1 MITGANFAPT
11 MVEKISPVTKERFL
25 QKVSYGPNGVEYDA
39 TKVRK
44 ERNNLLFVVRGVWCV
59 VCGVWCVVCGVW

>member
-1 MITGANFAPT
+1 MITGANFAP
-11 MVEKISPVTKERFL
+11 MVVEKISPVTKERFL

-44 ERNNLLFVVRGVWCV
+44 EEMNNQLFV
-59 VCGVWCVVCGVW
+59 VCGVCWCAVC